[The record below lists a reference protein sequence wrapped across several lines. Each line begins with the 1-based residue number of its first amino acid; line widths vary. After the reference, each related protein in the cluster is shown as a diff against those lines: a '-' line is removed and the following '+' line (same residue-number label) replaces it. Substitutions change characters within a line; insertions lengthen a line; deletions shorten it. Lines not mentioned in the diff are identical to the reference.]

1 MTAKEYLS
9 QGWLLDQRIDARIAE
24 RERLMAKVT
33 AARSPSLTGMPR
45 GGKHDWTD
53 AVDRAA
59 DLSAEIDAD
68 IKELCRLKREIGET
82 IERVD
87 DYKCRTLL
95 ELRYRN
101 YYTWERIAEEL
112 HYEVRQVYRLHGEA
126 LQKVALP
133 A

>member
-33 AARSPSLTGMPR
+33 AARSPSLSGMPR

-126 LQKVALP
+126 LQKVAMP

>member
-33 AARSPSLTGMPR
+33 AARSPSLSGMPR